1 VPSTG
6 LYKQRKS
13 RDRSCD
19 NRPAITI
26 TSLTANLA
34 RGEALRFKAPEKAI
48 WTVKDEIGSINTKG
62 NFKAEK
68 EDRGQ
73 IIAILVEDPSVTA
86 ASQTITGAK
95 LDASLAGKQIEKIR

>member
-1 VPSTG
+1 M
-6 LYKQRKS
+6 
-13 RDRSCD
+13 
-19 NRPAITI
+19 
-26 TSLTANLA
+26 
-34 RGEALRFKAPEKAI
+34 RFKAPEKAI
-48 WTVKDEIGSINTKG
+48 WTVKDEISSIINTKG

-86 ASQTITGAK
+86 ASQTITGTK